1 MRKLNIGILADSV
14 FLPTG
19 YSNIGKQISRYLI
32 KQGHSIHYFSVAF
45 NGTTIDYARLPD
57 GTEFNFKIYG
67 EMQHSYFMN
76 SIERYC
82 KELKLDILLIIL
94 DTFMLFPAI
103 LSKDLS
109 PAKVVF
115 FYPSD
120 GGNGMPKQ
128 CELVL
133 KKMDKAVAYSKFA
146 QKQVKDYYG
155 LDTPYIPVGTE
166 PNRFYKLEDMEKL
179 KLRMKYN
186 LFGKFVI
193 GVVARNQPRKM
204 LDRTFKTMALV
215 KDKIPNAVLFLHT
228 DPNDPAQSF
237 NMGELIKQY
246 NLENRVVFSGMQA
259 HKGFDWNQMNE
270 VYNVIDCF
278 LLTTSGEGWGIPL
291 IEAMSCQVPVI
302 ATDYT
307 TTPEIVKAHNAG
319 LGIKLSGVEEISS
332 DEFFKDQKEYDKK
345 VMNGTIMGSWMV
357 ERGICDVYDA
367 ANKIEYLYKNPE
379 LMKQMGINGR
389 KAVENE
395 YDFEKHTAKPFED
408 LFIELTK

>member
-1 MRKLNIGILADSV
+1 
-14 FLPTG
+14 
-19 YSNIGKQISRYLI
+19 
-32 KQGHSIHYFSVAF
+32 
-45 NGTTIDYARLPD
+45 
-57 GTEFNFKIYG
+57 
-67 EMQHSYFMN
+67 MN

-82 KELKLDILLIIL
+82 KDLKLDILLIIL

-166 PNRFYKLEDMEKL
+166 PNRFYKLEDIEKL

-246 NLENRVVFSGMQA
+246 NLENRVVFSGMEA

-270 VYNVIDCF
+270 VYNVMDCF

-291 IEAMSCQVPVI
+291 IEAMSCQVPVL

-319 LGIKLSGVEEISS
+319 LGIKLSGVEEVSIE
-332 DEFFKDQKEYDKK
+332 EFFKDQKAYDFK

-379 LMKQMGINGR
+379 IMKIMGSNGR

-395 YDFEKHTAKPFED
+395 YNFDEHTAKPFLE
-408 LFIELTK
+408 LFQELTK